1 MSATR
6 AKLRRR
12 ALLVA
17 GGVAA
22 ASVLLGALAWMPRA
36 DDLMRS
42 EIGKRV
48 LPAFAEKQGLIQ
60 LIMVTTQEESYH
72 LVRNDDGWV
81 LSEKGSYPVTDAK
94 IQELTEALS
103 NITYVEAMTR
113 DERKFDRIG
122 LGDPGEGGTGAL
134 LEVGDGRGNSFA
146 RLLVGHRD
154 GKSYI
159 RKPDDLQGWAV
170 AGAVMPPLQRG
181 AAWLDLNVLAISAD
195 QVAGADVRPA
205 QGRAYRLVAD
215 AGGGFVLAPPYHRLQ
230 VAAALA
236 PSLTAEALTRFAPTD
251 VAPAGEVASGAPLAE
266 HITQLTSG
274 VVIVVRSWRKDERG
288 WVTLSAAVAEGAS
301 AEAVTLAGQINARA
315 VPWAFA
321 LTELDWGTFS
331 TPLEAI
337 AG

>member
-1 MSATR
+1 MSAAR

-12 ALLVA
+12 SLMIA

-22 ASVLLGALAWMPRA
+22 ASMLLGALAWMPAGA
-36 DDLMRS
+36 DLQRS
-42 EIGKRV
+42 EVGRRV
-48 LPAFAEKQGLIQ
+48 LPAFAEKQALIE

-103 NITYVEAMTR
+103 NITYAEAMAR

-122 LGDPGEGGTGAL
+122 LGDPATGGTGAL

-146 RLLVGHRD
+146 KLLVGHRD
-154 GKSYI
+154 GRSYV
-159 RKPDDLQGWAV
+159 RKPDDLQAWAV

-181 AAWLDLNVLAISAD
+181 AAWVDLGVLEILAD
-195 QVAGADVRPA
+195 QIAGADVRPA
-205 QGRAYRLVAD
+205 QGPAYRLVA
-215 AGGGFVLAPPYHRLQ
+215 APGGGFALAPPHHRLQ
-230 VAAALA
+230 VVAALA
-236 PSLTAEALTRFAPTD
+236 PTLTVEALVRFAPTD
-251 VAPAGEVASGAPLAE
+251 VAPARDVATGAPVAE
-266 HITQLTSG
+266 HITRLASG
-274 VVIVVRSWRKDERG
+274 VVVVVRSWRKDERG
-288 WVTLSAAVAEGAS
+288 WVTVSAAVAEGAS
-301 AEAVTLAGQINARA
+301 VEATALVSEINARCS
-315 VPWAFA
+315 PWAFA

-337 AG
+337 AE